1 MTRVDLGMRSTALTL
16 VLVAT
21 ATWAG
26 IFVTCLTIAAGS
38 AAAGEAGQLTAT
50 CQILLSQQWQALS
63 KGNEAAANKVLG
75 RARQDGC
82 LQPPVAARLCHI
94 PAEQEAIQ
102 DLDGNTALVNIAR
115 SQQRLLGCRI

>member
-1 MTRVDLGMRSTALTL
+1 MRVELGLRSAAMAL

-21 ATWAG
+21 AAWAG
-26 IFVTCLTIAAGS
+26 IFVTCLMVAAGR
-38 AAAGEAGQLTAT
+38 AAAGETGQLISS
-50 CQILLSQQWQALS
+50 CQVLLSHQWQALS

-75 RARQDGC
+75 RARQEGC
-82 LQPPVAARLCHI
+82 LQPPIATRLCHI

-102 DLDGNTALVNIAR
+102 DLKGHTALVNIAR

>member
-1 MTRVDLGMRSTALTL
+1 MRVEFGLCSAALALTL
-16 VLVAT
+16 IAT

-26 IFVTCLTIAAGS
+26 IFATCLTIASGS
-38 AAAGEAGQLTAT
+38 AAAGETGQLISS
-50 CQILLSQQWQALS
+50 CQVLLSHQWKALS

-75 RARQDGC
+75 RARQEGC
-82 LQPPVAARLCHI
+82 LQPPIATRLCHI

-102 DLDGNTALVNIAR
+102 DLKGHTALVNIAR

>member
-1 MTRVDLGMRSTALTL
+1 MRVELGLRSAAMAL

-21 ATWAG
+21 AAWAG
-26 IFVTCLTIAAGS
+26 IFVTCLMVAAGS
-38 AAAGEAGQLTAT
+38 AAAGETGQLISS
-50 CQILLSQQWQALS
+50 CQVLLSHQWQALS

-75 RARQDGC
+75 RARQEGC
-82 LQPPVAARLCHI
+82 LQPPIATRLCHI

-102 DLDGNTALVNIAR
+102 DLKGHTALVNIAR